1 MVSETFKK
9 EKYGVGL
16 WLMLDFQL
24 PTKKYVALETQMLN
38 LQHLIDDLKHDL
50 SNKMTHSVSAAG
62 GLLI

>member
-1 MVSETFKK
+1 
-9 EKYGVGL
+9 
-16 WLMLDFQL
+16 MLDFQL

-50 SNKMTHSVSAAG
+50 INTNKMTPLVSAAG